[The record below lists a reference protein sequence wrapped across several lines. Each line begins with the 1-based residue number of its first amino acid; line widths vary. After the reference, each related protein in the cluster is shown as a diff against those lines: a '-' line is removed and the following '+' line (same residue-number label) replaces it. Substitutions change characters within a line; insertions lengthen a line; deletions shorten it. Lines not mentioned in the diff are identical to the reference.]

1 MRKRLQKRLSV
12 LAGVLTLEVVL
23 ASVVFLLAFAVFFY
37 LTRIVFIEHS
47 VAFDNWAFAQMDAL
61 RAAMP
66 GLTAWVRSITFFASM
81 PFLVAAALLIPGFLL
96 WRQHRREALIVFLAI
111 VGATVLNQLLKLHF
125 QRTRPDT
132 ALIAQPGLSFPSG
145 HAMIG
150 SSLYAAL
157 AWLAWRHGQRGAAV
171 ALILWAALIGL
182 TRVYLHVHY
191 ATDVTAGFAAGV
203 VWMLLLRTILR
214 WRRRPKVAEAG

>member
-1 MRKRLQKRLSV
+1 MRKRLQERLAA
-12 LAGVLTLEVVL
+12 LAGLLTLEVVL
-23 ASVVFLLAFAVFFY
+23 AGVVFLLAFAVFFY
-37 LTRIVFIEHS
+37 LARIVFVQHS
-47 VAFDNWAFAQMDAL
+47 AAFDDWAFARLDAV
-61 RAAMP
+61 RMAVP
-66 GLTAWVRSITFFASM
+66 GLTTWVRGVTFFASM
-81 PFLVAAALLIPGFLL
+81 PFLVAAALLIPACLL
-96 WRQHRREALIVFLAI
+96 WRRQRREALMIFLAI
-111 VGATVLNQLLKLHF
+111 VGSAVLNQLLKLHF
-125 QRTRPDT
+125 HRIRPDT

-157 AWLAWRHGQRGAAV
+157 AWLAWRHGRRGVAV

-203 VWMLLLRTILR
+203 LWMLLLRAILR
-214 WRRRPKVAEAG
+214 WRRRPLPAKAA